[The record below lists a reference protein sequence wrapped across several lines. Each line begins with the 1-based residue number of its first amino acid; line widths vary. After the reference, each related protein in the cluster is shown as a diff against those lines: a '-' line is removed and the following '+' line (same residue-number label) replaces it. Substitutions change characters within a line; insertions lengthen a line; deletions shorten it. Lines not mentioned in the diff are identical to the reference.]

1 MKILV
6 VDDDALAAE
15 MAGAVLED
23 AGHEVLL
30 ADNGMAAAE
39 LLDADGGIGLVV
51 SDMNMPLMSGIE
63 LFRELRAQGGS
74 LPFVLLTGDDPAGLL
89 AQEPALDACLLKDF
103 SLEETLP
110 QVVAAILARHAP
122 A

>member
-63 LFRELRAQGGS
+63 LFRELRAQGAR